1 MKNKGF
7 TIVELMAIIVI
18 LGILSTIAIVGVSRY
33 RKEVRDKELIQLHS
47 TIEAAYDTYRQGQ
60 MGTQYEKN
68 ITIDSNS
75 NKAYNSY
82 FEELS
87 FNGQR
92 LSLKDIDGS
101 EFSLKIKGDL
111 LNKTN
116 YTNERQTEE
125 KQIAD
130 GTCLVT
136 TTVKNNEIIKSCQEN
151 NKGIEPSKEELL
163 CIKLKVNG
171 EEVINDY
178 NNSNSLCR
186 YFTK

>member
-60 MGTQYEKN
+60 MGKYEKN
-68 ITIDSNS
+68 ITISGTS
-75 NKAYNSY
+75 SEAYNSY

-92 LSLKDIDGS
+92 LSLKDINDS
-101 EFSLKIKGDL
+101 EFSLKIKGNL
-111 LNKTN
+111 LDEDKYKTD
-116 YTNERQTEE
+116 RQEDDD
-125 KQIAD
+125 KIAD

-136 TTVKNNEIIKSCQEN
+136 TTVENNNIIKSCQEN
-151 NKGIEPSKEELL
+151 NGAIEPSEEELL
-163 CIKLKVNG
+163 CIILKVNG

-178 NNSNSLCR
+178 ENSNSLCR

>member
-18 LGILSTIAIVGVSRY
+18 LGILSTIARVGVSRY

-60 MGTQYEKN
+60 MGKYEKN
-68 ITIDSNS
+68 ITISNDN

-92 LSLKDIDGS
+92 LSLKDINGS
-101 EFSLKIKGDL
+101 EFNLKIKGDL

-116 YTNERQTEE
+116 YTNESQTEE

-136 TTVKNNEIIKSCQEN
+136 TTVKDNKIIKSCQKN
-151 NKGIEPSKEELL
+151 NGAIEPSKEELL
-163 CIKLKVNG
+163 CIILKVNG

-178 NNSNSLCR
+178 ENSNSLCR

>member
-60 MGTQYEKN
+60 MGKYAKD
-68 ITIDSNS
+68 ITINS
-75 NKAYNSY
+75 NKDKAYNSY

-92 LSLKDIDGS
+92 LSLKDINGS
-101 EFSLKIKGDL
+101 EFNLKIKGDL

-116 YTNERQTEE
+116 YTNESQTEE

-136 TTVKNNEIIKSCQEN
+136 TTVKDNKIIRSCQEN
-151 NKGIEPSKEELL
+151 NGTIEPSKEELL
-163 CIKLKVNG
+163 CIILKVNG

>member
-18 LGILSTIAIVGVSRY
+18 LGILSTIAIVGVSKY

-47 TIEAAYDTYRQGQ
+47 TIETAYDTYRQGQ
-60 MGTQYEKN
+60 MGTQYEKD
-68 ITIDSNS
+68 ITIDSSS

-92 LSLKDIDGS
+92 LSLKDINDS
-101 EFSLKIKGDL
+101 EFNLKIKGDL
-111 LNKTN
+111 LQEPN

-125 KQIAD
+125 NQIAD

-136 TTVKNNEIIKSCQEN
+136 TTVENNKIKKSCQIN
-151 NKGIEPSKEELL
+151 NGKKEPSKEELL

-178 NNSNSLCR
+178 NDSNSLCR
-186 YFTK
+186 YFK

>member
-60 MGTQYEKN
+60 MGKYAKD
-68 ITIDSNS
+68 ITINS
-75 NKAYNSY
+75 NKDKAYNSY

-92 LSLKDIDGS
+92 LSLKDINDS
-101 EFSLKIKGDL
+101 EFSLKIKGNL
-111 LNKTN
+111 LDEDK
-116 YTNERQTEE
+116 YKKERTKEDD
-125 KQIAD
+125 KIID

-136 TTVKNNEIIKSCQEN
+136 TTVKDNQIKKSCQTN
-151 NKGIEPSKEELL
+151 NGDIEPSKEELL

-171 EEVINDY
+171 EYVINDY
-178 NNSNSLCR
+178 ENSNSLCK
-186 YFTK
+186 YFE

>member
-60 MGTQYEKN
+60 MGKYEKD
-68 ITIDSNS
+68 ITISS
-75 NKAYNSY
+75 TSSEAYNSY

-92 LSLKDIDGS
+92 LSLKDINGS
-101 EFSLKIKGDL
+101 VFNLKIKGDL
-111 LNKTN
+111 LNDDKYKTA
-116 YTNERQTEE
+116 RPTEDN
-125 KQIAD
+125 KIAD

-136 TTVKNNEIIKSCQEN
+136 TTVKDNKIKKSCQTN
-151 NKGIEPSKEELL
+151 NGAIEPSKEELL

-178 NNSNSLCR
+178 NNSNSLCK
-186 YFTK
+186 YFNK

>member
-60 MGTQYEKN
+60 MGKYAKD
-68 ITIDSNS
+68 IKINS
-75 NKAYNSY
+75 TSSAAYNSY

-92 LSLKDIDGS
+92 LSLKDINGS
-101 EFSLKIKGDL
+101 EFHLKIKGDL
-111 LNKTN
+111 LNKEK
-116 YTNERQTEE
+116 YKKERTAENDKIE
-125 KQIAD
+125 D

-136 TTVKNNEIIKSCQEN
+136 TTVKDDQIKKSCQTN
-151 NKGIEPSKEELL
+151 NEDIEPSKEELL

-171 EEVINDY
+171 EYVINDY
-178 NNSNSLCR
+178 ENSNSLCK
-186 YFTK
+186 YFE

>member
-60 MGTQYEKN
+60 MGKYEKN
-68 ITIDSNS
+68 ITISNDN

-92 LSLKDIDGS
+92 LSLKDINGS
-101 EFSLKIKGDL
+101 EFNLKIKGDL

-116 YTNERQTEE
+116 YTNESQTEE

-136 TTVKNNEIIKSCQEN
+136 TTVKDNKIKKLCQTNN
-151 NKGIEPSKEELL
+151 GAIEPSKEELL
-163 CIKLKVNG
+163 CIILKVNG

>member
-60 MGTQYEKN
+60 MGKYEKN

-75 NKAYNSY
+75 SEAYNSY

-92 LSLKDIDGS
+92 LSLKDINDS
-101 EFSLKIKGDL
+101 EFSLKIKGNL
-111 LNKTN
+111 LDEDKYKTDRR
-116 YTNERQTEE
+116 TDDD
-125 KQIAD
+125 KIAD

-136 TTVKNNEIIKSCQEN
+136 TTVENNNIIKSCQEN
-151 NKGIEPSKEELL
+151 NGAIEPSKEELL
-163 CIKLKVNG
+163 CIILKVNG

>member
-60 MGTQYEKN
+60 MGKYKKN
-68 ITIDSNS
+68 ITINS
-75 NKAYNSY
+75 TSSEAYNSY

-101 EFSLKIKGDL
+101 KFNLKIKGNL
-111 LNKTN
+111 LNEDKYKTD
-116 YTNERQTEE
+116 RQADDD
-125 KQIAD
+125 KIAD

-136 TTVKNNEIIKSCQEN
+136 TTVENNNIIKSCQTN
-151 NKGIEPSKEELL
+151 NGDIEPSKEELL
-163 CIKLKVNG
+163 CIILKVND

>member
-60 MGTQYEKN
+60 MGKYEKD
-68 ITIDSNS
+68 ITISS
-75 NKAYNSY
+75 TSSSEAYNSY

-92 LSLKDIDGS
+92 LSLKDINGS
-101 EFSLKIKGDL
+101 EFHLKIKGDL
-111 LNKTN
+111 LDIDQYKK
-116 YTNERQTEE
+116 ERLKEDDKVE
-125 KQIAD
+125 D

-136 TTVKNNEIIKSCQEN
+136 TTVKDNQIKKSCQTN
-151 NKGIEPSKEELL
+151 NGDIEPSKEELL

-171 EEVINDY
+171 EYVINDY
-178 NNSNSLCR
+178 ENSNSLCK
-186 YFTK
+186 YFE

>member
-60 MGTQYEKN
+60 MGKYEKN
-68 ITIDSNS
+68 ITINS
-75 NKAYNSY
+75 TSSKAYNSY

-101 EFSLKIKGDL
+101 KFNLKIKGNL
-111 LNKTN
+111 LNEDKYKTD
-116 YTNERQTEE
+116 RQEDDD
-125 KQIAD
+125 KIAD

-136 TTVKNNEIIKSCQEN
+136 TTVENNNIIKSCQTN
-151 NKGIEPSKEELL
+151 NGDIEPSKEELL
-163 CIKLKVNG
+163 CIILKVNG

>member
-60 MGTQYEKN
+60 MGKYKKN
-68 ITIDSNS
+68 ITINS
-75 NKAYNSY
+75 TSSEAYNSY

-92 LSLKDIDGS
+92 LSLKDINGS
-101 EFSLKIKGDL
+101 EFNLKIKGDL
-111 LNKTN
+111 LKKDK
-116 YTNERQTEE
+116 YKNERPQEDDKVE
-125 KQIAD
+125 D

-136 TTVKNNEIIKSCQEN
+136 TTVKDNQIKKSCQTN
-151 NKGIEPSKEELL
+151 NEDIEPSKEELL

-171 EEVINDY
+171 EYVINDY
-178 NNSNSLCR
+178 ENSNSLCK
-186 YFTK
+186 YFE